1 MSIRIRLGAPSRP
14 SIKRILL
21 CLSAASLFSA
31 TRPRMSNLDTR
42 WLQTASKRSGGN
54 AARRQGTPKRSSDCG
69 VVEFWAAGKD
79 IDGRVGMFG
88 PGVDRD
94 VGFFDD
100 HHAAHA

>member
-1 MSIRIRLGAPSRP
+1 
-14 SIKRILL
+14 
-21 CLSAASLFSA
+21 
-31 TRPRMSNLDTR
+31 MSNLDTR

-100 HHAAHA
+100 HHAAHAEWAEIMKERFDDRAAALAHCAAK